1 MSVGLLA
8 VVDDILSAALKASAK
23 SAGVVIDDAA
33 VTPQYV
39 QGLSPARELPVV
51 GRIALGSLA
60 NKFLIIIPIA
70 MLLTAFAPWVLPWL
84 LIVGGAYLCFEGA
97 EKVLEWFGFHH
108 GGHDGDEGGRDEASR
123 PRRDPHRPHP
133 VDGDHADRPVER
145 RPDLDFW
152 SRVAVLAVI
161 ALAMT
166 ALVYGAVALLVK
178 LDDIGLKMAKSGSA
192 RVRHTGMRIVRS
204 MPAVFRVISI
214 VGTVAM
220 LWVGGH
226 LVLANLGEVGW
237 HAPVDL
243 LHAVEHAL
251 EPAGPVVVWFG
262 DTLVSADRG
271 CAHRPRDRRDHP
283 RHRQGV
289 RAELD
294 LQRGARTRVRCR
306 GSGRRSRLRR
316 LTRGCRSIRHRPRR
330 ARLGGVPTDADDAH
344 PAARP
349 AAMPL
354 AESSTTMQRAVRPRG
369 ARRGEERLGI
379 GLAARDV
386 LRRDG
391 DRGSAARG
399 IHARLRE
406 RQDRRRDERVRQAA
420 ERRAGRRR
428 RDRHDAVGLAVSAAS
443 SARFSARLT
452 SCGRSG
458 SSSAIESCPCRPWM
472 IERVRGSTP

>member
-70 MLLTAFAPWVLPWL
+70 MVLTAFAPWVLPWL

-108 GGHDGDEGGRDEASR
+108 GGHDDEGGCDEKRLVRGAIRTDLILSTEITFIGLSNV
-123 PRRDPHRPHP
+123 DP
-133 VDGDHADRPVER
+133 E
-145 RPDLDFW
+145 LDFW
-152 SRVAVLAVI
+152 LRLAVLAVI

-178 LDDIGLKMAKSGSA
+178 IDDIGLKMAKSSSA
-192 RVRHTGMRIVRS
+192 RVRHTGMRVVRS
-204 MPAVFRVISI
+204 MPGVFRVISI

-237 HAPVDL
+237 HAPVEL

-251 EPAGPVVVWFG
+251 EPLGPVVVWVG
-262 DTLVSADRG
+262 DTFVSAV
-271 CAHRPRDRRDHP
+271 A
-283 RHRQGV
+283 
-289 RAELD
+289 
-294 LQRGARTRVRCR
+294 
-306 GSGRRSRLRR
+306 
-316 LTRGCRSIRHRPRR
+316 
-330 ARLGGVPTDADDAH
+330 
-344 PAARP
+344 
-349 AAMPL
+349 
-354 AESSTTMQRAVRPRG
+354 
-369 ARRGEERLGI
+369 
-379 GLAARDV
+379 GL
-386 LRRDG
+386 
-391 DRGSAARG
+391 
-399 IHARLRE
+399 
-406 RQDRRRDERVRQAA
+406 
-420 ERRAGRRR
+420 
-428 RDRHDAVGLAVSAAS
+428 AVGLVIVGIALIIGKAFGKNLS
-443 SARFSARLT
+443 FSEGHRAPHGET
-452 SCGRSG
+452 D
-458 SSSAIESCPCRPWM
+458 
-472 IERVRGSTP
+472 